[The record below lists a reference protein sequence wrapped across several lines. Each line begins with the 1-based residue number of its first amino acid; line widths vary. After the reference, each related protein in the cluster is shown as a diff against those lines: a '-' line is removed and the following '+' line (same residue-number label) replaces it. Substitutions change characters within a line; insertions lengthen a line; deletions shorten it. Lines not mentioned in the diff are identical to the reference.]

1 MTCYHQIQ
9 CPHCGSTKIK
19 KFGKNPKGKQRYYCQ
34 NPECPTQIFMLDY
47 TYKAYEPGIKDKIDE
62 LSTQVLAEFDSEVR
76 FCTLAAT
83 GDINKGLEILD
94 KLDEHFSKS

>member
-1 MTCYHQIQ
+1 VAALK
-9 CPHCGSTKIK
+9 S
-19 KFGKNPKGKQRYYCQ
+19 KNLEKTQKVKQRYYCQ
-34 NPECPTQIFMLDY
+34 NPECPTQTFMLDY
-47 TYKAYEPGIKDKIDE
+47 TYKAYEPGIKEKIDE